1 MMFLF
6 EYFFIAILGLI
17 IGSFLNV
24 VIFRYKT
31 GRTFG
36 GRSGCLS
43 CGYQL
48 KWYDL
53 IPIVS
58 WLSLK
63 GRCRKCA
70 AFISWQYPL
79 VEFGTALLFVLL
91 LKKLLFLNLTFSFSP
106 LILAFILAWWGLL
119 FSLLIVIFVY
129 DWRHK
134 IIPNFLVYTFAI
146 LSFIQAL
153 VLNFSQNS
161 LSTEGVWN
169 LLAGPILFLPF
180 FSLWFVS
187 SGKWIG
193 LGDGKLALGIG
204 WFLGFIAGL
213 SAIISAFWL
222 GALWAIF
229 LMFIDRL
236 SKTPRHITMKTEVP
250 FGPFL
255 IFGIFLQF
263 FWPIDFLGLGFF
275 F

>member
-1 MMFLF
+1 MFLF
-6 EYFFIAILGLI
+6 GYFFIAVLGLV

-24 VIFRYKT
+24 IIFRYDT
-31 GRTFG
+31 GQTFG

-53 IPIVS
+53 IPVFS
-58 WLSLK
+58 WLALK
-63 GRCRKCA
+63 GRCRKCS

-79 VEFGTALLFVLL
+79 VELGTALLFVLL
-91 LKKLLFLNLTFSFSP
+91 LKKILFLNLTYSFSP
-106 LILAFILAWWGLL
+106 LILAFIFAWWGLL

-134 IIPNFLVYTFAI
+134 IIPNFLVYTFAT
-146 LSFIQAL
+146 LSLIQAL
-153 VLNFSQNS
+153 VFNLGQNF
-161 LSTEGVWN
+161 LSPEGIWN
-169 LLAGPILFLPF
+169 LLAGPLLFLPF
-180 FSLWFVS
+180 FFLWFIS
-187 SGKWIG
+187 SGRWIG

-204 WFLGFIAGL
+204 WFLGLISGL

-222 GALWAIF
+222 GALWAVF
-229 LMFIDRL
+229 FMFIDRL

-255 IFGIFLQF
+255 IFGILLQF